1 MLEKLQ
7 QVADFIKREI
17 QDELVAQGHEA
28 TGRLKESIS
37 VEVTQAFDLISI
49 DGRFVYYGRYVDQG
63 RRAGVKRVP
72 IDALLEWIKIK
83 RLSAPG
89 KTPRSL
95 AFAIQTAIYKRGIPT
110 DGDSRKKRFVSGTL
124 ERIEPDIS
132 VKIQEIVSGYL
143 EFEFYNMIER
153 TQRSFDNAQA
163 A

>member
-1 MLEKLQ
+1 MLEQLQ

-49 DGRFVYYGRYVDQG
+49 DGRFVKYGKYVDTG
-63 RRAGVKRVP
+63 TRGGGWIP
-72 IDALLEWIKIK
+72 FDDLIEWVRIK
-83 RLSAPG
+83 RIRFSG
-89 KTPRSL
+89 KSEK
-95 AFAIQTAIYKRGIPT
+95 QTAKLIQWAVFKKGSPT